1 MKLHYRIIGRLS
13 VALIVILT
21 VWAGLFYFALMDEVN
36 DEVDDSLEDYSEV
49 IITRKLA
56 GERLPSHN
64 NGSNRVIMSQGT
76 GPALKEGG
84 RISFYYAGYIF
95 NGNLNASNIFA
106 TNNQAFAEENGWNV
120 SDPDYEVKTAVLAE
134 GELLEGL
141 LYGLEGVREGEVCLI
156 LFSGKYG
163 YGKKH
168 IGTIPANSALAFQ
181 IWVERVSE

>member
-1 MKLHYRIIGRLS
+1 MNRITM
-13 VALIVILT
+13 ILACT
-21 VWAGLFYFALMDEVN
+21 AVLLCGCAKQ
-36 DEVDDSLEDYSEV
+36 SLENIYSNQEAKIDRFISG
-49 IITRKLA
+49 IIDSNP
-56 GERLPSHN
+56 EYSVVHN

-84 RISFYYAGYIF
+84 RISFYYAGYTF

-106 TNNQAFAEENGWNV
+106 TNNQAFAEENGWSV

>member
-1 MKLHYRIIGRLS
+1 MIITTAC
-13 VALIVILT
+13 ALIMLSGCT
-21 VWAGLFYFALMDEVN
+21 KQ
-36 DEVDDSLEDYSEV
+36 SLETTYSNQEDKIDSYISSLTKENPDYTV
-49 IITRKLA
+49 V
-56 GERLPSHN
+56 HN

-84 RISFYYAGYIF
+84 RISFYYAGYTF

-106 TNNQAFAEENGWNV
+106 TNNQAFAEENGWSV